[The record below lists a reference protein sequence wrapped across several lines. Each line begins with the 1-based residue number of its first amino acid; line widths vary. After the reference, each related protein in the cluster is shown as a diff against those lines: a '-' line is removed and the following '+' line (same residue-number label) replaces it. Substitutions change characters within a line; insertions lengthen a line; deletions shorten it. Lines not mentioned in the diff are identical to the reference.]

1 MFCKQILSFKRNHK
15 HKSSI
20 GKCQK
25 NMADNKLISLTL
37 KVENASE
44 ATSKVGN
51 STNLKNNSK
60 LADSKMYLK
69 NHYKFN
75 CMKRWKHKGAHTF
88 FCKKKTYQN
97 SGFHYGNF
105 IALTKRGFHKFLMRS
120 KYLSSESLTTYSSN
134 YMQFSMLHVG
144 FISHLNE

>member
-75 CMKRWKHKGAHTF
+75 CMKRWNIKGHIHFSARKKHI
-88 FCKKKTYQN
+88 KTADSIMEILLLWQ
-97 SGFHYGNF
+97 SGVFINFWWDLSISVLKAWPLIPPTTCSSLRCMSGSFH
-105 IALTKRGFHKFLMRS
+105 I
-120 KYLSSESLTTYSSN
+120 
-134 YMQFSMLHVG
+134 
-144 FISHLNE
+144 

>member
-105 IALTKRGFHKFLMRS
+105 IALTKRWVFINFLWDLSISVLKAWPLIPPTTCSSLRCMSGSFH
-120 KYLSSESLTTYSSN
+120 
-134 YMQFSMLHVG
+134 
-144 FISHLNE
+144 I

>member
-105 IALTKRGFHKFLMRS
+105 IALTKRWVFINFWWDLSISVLKAWPLIPPTTCSSLCCMSGSFH
-120 KYLSSESLTTYSSN
+120 
-134 YMQFSMLHVG
+134 
-144 FISHLNE
+144 I

>member
-25 NMADNKLISLTL
+25 NIADNKLISLTL

-75 CMKRWKHKGAHTF
+75 CMKRWNIKGHIHFSAR
-88 FCKKKTYQN
+88 KKISKQWIPLWKFYC
-97 SGFHYGNF
+97 FDK
-105 IALTKRGFHKFLMRS
+105 AVGFHKFFMRS

-134 YMQFSMLHVG
+134 YMQFSILHVG